1 MRILLFAFYY
11 LSLNCLVSCVGTVED
26 LDPAS
31 TKGINVGGSDIAF
44 DGIYDV
50 EVIAND
56 KVEIYFYPSQLD
68 ARDVTYVISY
78 DGLSIPK
85 AVPGASLRPDY
96 RGLLKY
102 VLTGLD
108 TNREYT
114 FVVQA
119 KDESGTESNSTLVK
133 KARTFSN
140 QTANFLGIG
149 DVKNLP
155 GFDGRTALKVEWPA
169 AERIGSIFVPKE
181 QDPIQY
187 EITLLDSDVV
197 TPVAFDDDVFEEPT
211 RKVVFVGGEKISHQV
226 NGLQP
231 DTKYF
236 VRVRAIHSG
245 MNDYGADP
253 SYSAEQNNTYI
264 LASTLSDDI
273 SSLEVEQDSFEVEIP
288 SGGAGLYSLS
298 TKWKAAEGSIDHYR
312 VYYKKSSEGS
322 AWSFYKSS
330 RDEIC
335 SGPEVSDSSWN
346 CTSISF
352 EKESFT
358 IADLTPF
365 TDYDI
370 NLIACATRNCEAGN
384 FVEYNSS
391 PPYKTNPGHASFG
404 GITEIIGAKYY
415 WSLNEYYLQLTPP
428 DFNSGVADGI
438 LVELKERST
447 GPSVDTF
454 LNHPDNPSGL
464 DISVANFDYRAATE
478 ITISGIDL
486 NETVPY
492 CFELVPYYYDNGVI
506 VENRNNPVTR
516 CKLPQLEVPTLEDFT
531 GLDGAVLDSSTST
544 VNLTWSAPLQGVY
557 EGYRLYVRIDGGT
570 FNFSDAT
577 SGDANYM
584 SIDIPYG
591 QTSYQAPFLANGNY
605 TFGILTYYTSDGT
618 ELFSEANTNTQ
629 TITVGP

>member
-1 MRILLFAFYY
+1 MKILLFAFYC
-11 LSLNCLVSCVGTVED
+11 LSFAFLGSCVGTVED
-26 LDPAS
+26 LNPES
-31 TKGINVGGSDIAF
+31 TKGINVGGTDIAF

-68 ARDVTYVISY
+68 ARDVTYIISY
-78 DGLSIPK
+78 DGLTIPES
-85 AVPGASLRPDY
+85 VPGASLRPDY

-102 VLTGLD
+102 VLTGLE

-119 KDESGTESNSTLVK
+119 KDTSGTLSNSTLVK

-155 GFDGRTALKVEWPA
+155 GFDGRTALKVEWAA
-169 AERIGSIFVPKE
+169 AERLGSIFVPKE

-197 TPVAFDDDVFEEPT
+197 TPVAFDDSVFEEPT
-211 RKVVFVGGEKISHQV
+211 RKVVLVGGEKISHQV

-245 MNDYGADP
+245 MNDYGGDP
-253 SYSAEQNNTYI
+253 NYLSEQNNTYI

-273 SSLEVEQDSFEVEIP
+273 SSIEVEQDSFEVEIP
-288 SGGAGLYSLS
+288 RGGEGLYSLDL
-298 TKWKAAEGSIDHYR
+298 TWKPAEGSIDHYR
-312 VYYKKSSEGS
+312 VYYKKSIEGS

-330 RDEIC
+330 RDIIC
-335 SGPEVSDSSWN
+335 NGTETSDSTWN
-346 CTSISF
+346 CNSISF
-352 EKESFT
+352 EKEVFT

-365 TDYDI
+365 SDYDVY
-370 NLIACATRNCEAGN
+370 LIACGTRDCEAGN
-384 FVEYNSS
+384 FVEFSS
-391 PPYKTNPGHASFG
+391 NPPYKTNPGHATFVG
-404 GITEIIGAKYY
+404 LTDIVGARYY
-415 WSLNEYYLQLTPP
+415 WSLNEYYLQFSPP

-438 LVELKERST
+438 LVELKARDT

-454 LNHPDNPSGL
+454 LNHPTTPSGL
-464 DISVANFDYRAATE
+464 DISVVNFDYRAATE

-486 NETVPY
+486 TETVPY
-492 CFELVPYYYDNGVI
+492 CFELVPYYFDNGVI
-506 VENRNNPVTR
+506 IENRDSSVTQ
-516 CKLPQLEVPTLEDFT
+516 CKLPQLDVPTSDDFS
-531 GLDGAVLDSSTST
+531 GIDSAVLDTSTNT
-544 VNLTWSAPLQGVY
+544 VNLAWTAPLEGVY
-557 EGYRLYVRIDGGT
+557 EGYRLFVRTDGG
-570 FNFSDAT
+570 NFIFSEAT

-591 QTSYQAPFLANGNY
+591 ETTYQAPFLANGNY
-605 TFGILTYYTSDGT
+605 TFGILTYYSSDGT
-618 ELFSEANTNTQ
+618 EQFSESNTNVQ
-629 TITVGP
+629 TVTVGP